1 MIPYTIKCESAKR
14 YYYEKD
20 PVYKDNSKWLG
31 GGCEGYWVQNGT
43 PIGKADYLNLIE
55 GKDRDGIKRVQ
66 STYATKDGRTY
77 HRAGVDF
84 PLDDPKSVSI
94 VEHILG
100 GEGIQEVRENAV
112 EKFCRYIDEHYI
124 AYRETQNGITRVV
137 AAPGRGIFATYSHST
152 SREDDPQSH
161 THVLIANMVQRPD
174 GQWRALWNDNVFQ
187 HQKFLLTIYHSEM
200 ARGLSELGY
209 TIENKGKGRY
219 EIAGIPQEVRNLFS
233 KRSQQIDKAEQRL
246 KESGAFNHL
255 KAAEINHIAALA
267 SRSSKSDKTREDLTR
282 SWEDQ
287 LRGLGYLVDRENKC
301 LARTENTIEKSVEPE
316 SRDSLSATGIRPS
329 GKEIVKPGPFTDAGR
344 VTVPVQVSS
353 DSQRTEQSSGID
365 LFVNLAIRDI
375 TANESTFDSA
385 RILHESLSLSLGKF
399 TLEEAEGALRKA
411 AADGRVNE
419 IAPNIF
425 STPEMIR
432 IESDIIRKLK
442 AGEARFQQIMSR
454 EEAQTFIVEH
464 ERKSGLNMTDGQ
476 KSLFLAVVS
485 GRDQYVIAQGDAGS
499 GKTTVFQAIT
509 EAARSKGLTIAGYS
523 HTGKA
528 VKEFSS
534 LTGAPGAT
542 IASYLMSKD
551 REPTDLKVL
560 DEASM
565 IGSKNMLSMI
575 EQTDKENTRMV
586 LIGDVK
592 QLLPIEAG
600 RAFGDS
606 QIHSG
611 LNIVEMKETV
621 RQRTD
626 FARSVVQA
634 VKEKQIDTALAIMD
648 REGKVYEEESFG
660 KRVEIAKALFME
672 APDRSVVIVSF
683 NSERNQIN
691 NLIREDLKR
700 SELIGT
706 DEKTFATREQINML
720 ESAKRYG
727 QSYADATHVLAQK
740 ALKNM
745 PSGVEARIVGIDSE
759 ANILTL
765 QNATGEFHI
774 DLVNNGDHLRAFRE
788 TERPFSVG
796 DHIVFAKNDK
806 QLGVQNGLA
815 GLIKSLEDDGK
826 ITVDINGRDIMI
838 DPEKY
843 QYLDYGY
850 ALTDYKAQGSTY
862 DNVIFCGMAEKTN
875 YNSFYVA
882 SSRIKSDFR
891 LITNNLEI
899 FSERAVIELQK
910 TSTLDHVLGRQQT
923 EKTDEQM
930 KYFHSLPESE
940 QKKYLAE
947 VSEKFS
953 HLDPSKGQLQRC
965 AAIEAYEQ
973 TMGALDQKTAQ
984 ENAKSGIEIE
994 RQNAPELDVSS
1005 TKDIEMER

>member
-1 MIPYTIKCESAKR
+1 
-14 YYYEKD
+14 
-20 PVYKDNSKWLG
+20 
-31 GGCEGYWVQNGT
+31 
-43 PIGKADYLNLIE
+43 
-55 GKDRDGIKRVQ
+55 
-66 STYATKDGRTY
+66 
-77 HRAGVDF
+77 
-84 PLDDPKSVSI
+84 
-94 VEHILG
+94 
-100 GEGIQEVRENAV
+100 
-112 EKFCRYIDEHYI
+112 
-124 AYRETQNGITRVV
+124 
-137 AAPGRGIFATYSHST
+137 
-152 SREDDPQSH
+152 
-161 THVLIANMVQRPD
+161 
-174 GQWRALWNDNVFQ
+174 
-187 HQKFLLTIYHSEM
+187 
-200 ARGLSELGY
+200 
-209 TIENKGKGRY
+209 
-219 EIAGIPQEVRNLFS
+219 
-233 KRSQQIDKAEQRL
+233 
-246 KESGAFNHL
+246 
-255 KAAEINHIAALA
+255 
-267 SRSSKSDKTREDLTR
+267 
-282 SWEDQ
+282 
-287 LRGLGYLVDRENKC
+287 
-301 LARTENTIEKSVEPE
+301 
-316 SRDSLSATGIRPS
+316 
-329 GKEIVKPGPFTDAGR
+329 
-344 VTVPVQVSS
+344 
-353 DSQRTEQSSGID
+353 
-365 LFVNLAIRDI
+365 
-375 TANESTFDSA
+375 
-385 RILHESLSLSLGKF
+385 
-399 TLEEAEGALRKA
+399 
-411 AADGRVNE
+411 
-419 IAPNIF
+419 
-425 STPEMIR
+425 
-432 IESDIIRKLK
+432 
-442 AGEARFQQIMSR
+442 
-454 EEAQTFIVEH
+454 
-464 ERKSGLNMTDGQ
+464 
-476 KSLFLAVVS
+476 VS
-485 GRDQYVIAQGDAGS
+485 GRDQYIIAHGDAGS

-542 IASYLMSKD
+542 IASYLISKD

-882 SSRIKSDFR
+882 SSRIKSDFS

>member
-20 PVYKDNSKWLG
+20 PVYKENSKWLG
-31 GGCEGYWVQNGT
+31 GGCEGYGVQSGS
-43 PIGKADYLNLIE
+43 PVGKTDYLNLIE
-55 GKDRDGIKRVQ
+55 GKDRNGVKRVQ
-66 STYATKDGRTY
+66 STYSTKDGRTY

-94 VEHILG
+94 VEHVLG
-100 GEGIQEVRENAV
+100 GEGIQEAREKAV

-124 AYRETQNGITRVV
+124 AYRETQNGRTRVV
-137 AAPGRGIFATYSHST
+137 QAPGHGIFATYTHST

-174 GQWRALWNDNVFQ
+174 GQWRALWNDNIFK
-187 HQKFLLTIYHSEM
+187 HQKFLLTIYHAEM
-200 ARGLSELGY
+200 ARGLAELGY

-219 EIAGIPQEVRNLFS
+219 EIAGIPQEVRELFS
-233 KRSQQIDKAEQRL
+233 KRSEQIDKAEQRL

-287 LRGLGYLVDRENKC
+287 LRELGYRVDRENRR
-301 LARTENTIEKSVEPE
+301 LTRTEHTIEKVDQPERDVSPSPSEPRA
-316 SRDSLSATGIRPS
+316 SKGAIAQ
-329 GKEIVKPGPFTDAGR
+329 PGPFTDEGR
-344 VTVPVQVSS
+344 ATMPAADSS
-353 DSQRTEQSSGID
+353 GAQRAERASGID
-365 LFVNLAIRDI
+365 LFINLAIHDI
-375 TANESTFDSA
+375 TANESTFDSV

-399 TLEEAEGALRKA
+399 TLEEAEGALKKA

-419 IAPNIF
+419 IASNVF

-432 IESDIIRKLK
+432 VESEIIQKLK
-442 AGEARFQQIMSR
+442 AGEARFQPMMQH
-454 EEAQTFIVEH
+454 EEAQTFITEH
-464 ERKSGLNMTDGQ
+464 EKKSGLKMTEGQ
-476 KSLFLAVVS
+476 KNLFLAVVS
-485 GRDQYVIAQGDAGS
+485 GRDQYIIAQGDAGS
-499 GKTTVFQAIT
+499 GKTTVFQAIS

-551 REPTDLKVL
+551 RDLADLKVL

-575 EQTDKENTRMV
+575 EQAEKENARMV

-611 LNIVEMKETV
+611 LNVVEMKETV

-626 FARSVVQA
+626 FARGVVQA
-634 VKEKQIDTALAIMD
+634 VKDKQIGTALEMMD

-660 KRVEIAKALFME
+660 KRVEIAKALFMK
-672 APDRSVVIVSF
+672 APERSVVIVSF

-691 NLIREDLKR
+691 NLIREELKR
-700 SELIGT
+700 SELISR
-706 DEKTFATREQINML
+706 DEKTFVTREQINML

-727 QSYADATHVLAQK
+727 SSYTEATHVLAQK
-740 ALKNM
+740 SLKNM
-745 PSGVEARIVGIDSE
+745 PAGVEARIVEIDSE
-759 ANILTL
+759 SNTITL
-765 QNATGEFHI
+765 QNTTGEFQV
-774 DLVNNGDHLRAFRE
+774 DLVNNGDRLRAFKE
-788 TERPFSVG
+788 TERTFSLG
-796 DHIVFAKNDK
+796 EHIVFAKNDK
-806 QLGVQNGLA
+806 ELGVQNGLA
-815 GLIKSLEDDGK
+815 GIIKSLEDEGK
-826 ITVDINGRDIMI
+826 IVVDVTGKDIKI
-838 DPEKY
+838 DPGKY

-862 DNVIFCGMAEKTN
+862 ENVIFCGMAEKTN

-882 SSRIKSDFR
+882 SSRIKSDFS

-910 TSTLDHVLGRQQT
+910 TSTLDYVVDRQQT
-923 EKTDEQM
+923 QKTDEQM
-930 KYFHSLPESE
+930 KHFLSLPEAE
-940 QKKYLAE
+940 QNKYLAD
-947 VSEKFS
+947 VSGKFG
-953 HLDPSKGQLQRC
+953 HLEPSREQLQRC

-973 TMGALDQKTAQ
+973 NMGAPGQKTAQ
-984 ENAKSGIEIE
+984 ENAKSGSEIE
-994 RQNAPELDVSS
+994 RPHTPERGLSS
-1005 TKDIEMER
+1005 TQDVEMER